1 MEKFTKSQ
9 VEIIKLSDRIVEF
22 LKSQGETQEDAE
34 DAILAVL
41 EEAYEVAQ
49 GEYPNQQAEL

>member
-22 LKSQGETQEDAE
+22 LKSQRETQEDAE